1 MARYIGPVCRLCRR
15 EAMKLFLK
23 GERCYTEKCAIEK
36 RNFPPGQHGKTRK
49 AKLAGYGLQLREKQ
63 KVKRI
68 YGLLERQFRNYYKK
82 ASTKKGNTGEN
93 LLQLLETRLDNVI
106 YRMGFAVT
114 RPAARQLVSHRGV
127 TVNGKPVNLPSYQVK
142 AGDAIA
148 LSERAQ
154 KQLRVQEAL
163 TVSATM
169 DLSPSWIEVDSKKF
183 SGVFK
188 AVPDRADLPADINE
202 ALIVELYSK

>member
-1 MARYIGPVCRLCRR
+1 MARYIGPTCKLARR
-15 EAMKLFLK
+15 EGADLSLKSPARALDSKCKLEQK
-23 GERCYTEKCAIEK
+23 
-36 RNFPPGQHGKTRK
+36 PGQHGATARK
-49 AKLAGYGLQLREKQ
+49 GKLSDYATQLREKQ

-93 LLQLLETRLDNVI
+93 LLQLLETRLDNVV
-106 YRMGFAVT
+106 YRMGFAIT
-114 RPAARQLVSHRGV
+114 RASARQLVSHRGV
-127 TVNGKPVNLPSYQVK
+127 LVNGKSVNLPSYQVK
-142 AGDAIA
+142 AGDSIE
-148 LSERAQ
+148 LSEKAQ
-154 KQLRVQEAL
+154 KQLRVQESL
-163 TVSATM
+163 TVSQQM
-169 DLSPSWIEVDSKKF
+169 DLSPSWVEVDSKKF